1 MSWFDDV
8 SEANR
13 LIAFGFQPG
22 KRPPRYAE
30 YRALVERYHADA
42 GFAQLVQA
50 ALRGFD
56 LTVIAVDHRAGI
68 VLGPTPETPFAASVA
83 DHVPNLRDR
92 PLVLLAHL
100 AIAAL
105 GFPRAADLDDDTYVG
120 RVCVDQIDEVVTA
133 AAEELNRRAIAAESA
148 SDPPAGQP
156 ELVQLWRY
164 YLRRNSVG
172 RTGDTR
178 ALFSSRRALI
188 KKAAEY
194 LADHGMLR
202 RVADDGGGTYSTT
215 IRYQI
220 QVRELA
226 SQQMLSDLAAL
237 GIAVASDGS
246 PALRSRPD
254 ADQLP
259 T

>member
-1 MSWFDDV
+1 LV
-8 SEANR
+8 
-13 LIAFGFQPG
+13 Q
-22 KRPPRYAE
+22 RYN
-30 YRALVERYHADA
+30 ADA

-50 ALRGFD
+50 ALRGLD
-56 LTVIAVDHRAGI
+56 LTLITVDHRAGI
-68 VLGPTPETPFAASVA
+68 VLGPTLETPFAANIT
-83 DHVPNLRDR
+83 DHVPNPKDR

-100 AIAAL
+100 AIATLA
-105 GFPRAADLDDDTYVG
+105 FPRAADLDDETYVG

-133 AAEELNRRAIAAESA
+133 AAEELNRRAEADA
-148 SDPPAGQP
+148 DPPADQP
-156 ELVQLWRY
+156 ELVKLWRY

-202 RVADDGGGTYSTT
+202 RVNDDAGGTYSTT

-226 SQQMLSDLAAL
+226 GQQMLGELAAL
-237 GIAVASDGS
+237 GIAIVSDGS
-246 PALRSRPD
+246 PVLRSRPD
-254 ADQLP
+254 AGQLP
-259 T
+259 A

>member
-1 MSWFDDV
+1 MSVLDDV
-8 SEANR
+8 SEASR

-22 KRPPRYAE
+22 KRPPRHAE

-42 GFAQLVQA
+42 AFAQLVHA
-50 ALRGFD
+50 AVRGFD
-56 LTVIAVDHRAGI
+56 LQVIAVDHRAGI
-68 VLGPTPETPFAASVA
+68 VLGPTPETPFAASVTE
-83 DHVPNLRDR
+83 HVPNLKDR

-105 GFPRAADLDDDTYVG
+105 AFPRAADLDDDGYVG
-120 RVCVDQIDEVVTA
+120 RVCVDQVDEVVTA
-133 AAEELNRRAIAAESA
+133 AAEELNRSTA
-148 SDPPAGQP
+148 SVDPPAGQSD
-156 ELVQLWRY
+156 LVSLWRY

-202 RVADDGGGTYSTT
+202 RVSDDAGGTYSTT

-226 SQQMLSDLAAL
+226 SQQMLGDLAAL
-237 GIAVASDGS
+237 GIAAGPGS
-246 PALRSRPD
+246 ALRVRTD
-254 ADQLP
+254 EL
-259 T
+259 TG